1 MSLAVSEFAV
11 PCTVLDVKQ
20 IKTLGEPDKQRI
32 ALGSPLIVG
41 DRCYRF
47 NWDRQYAAPHL
58 QCLSNWCAASRR
70 DRREERTLAES
81 LAGQLRAGVVSAVD
95 LARLHPYDTVGRNA
109 ALEHVAA
116 GGLLQVR
123 GRACSKRFTVVVD
136 RRGKAAWAT
145 VSESRWPAL
154 KALWNWLRCLGSSG
168 RREWRDERRL
178 LHELRCLL
186 PADEVKAKRESIEAD
201 RLKLM
206 RGLDRQNPSDVH
218 DIFRGRIASP
228 EAVMQFLRYD
238 GSALERFDD
247 DASTVL
253 HHVAR
258 DPRLATGP
266 VLDSLFMKIAIEALE
281 CRGAGV
287 ANAGAGRQQGERPPR
302 ASSPPTTTAI
312 PRSTLPYSMATGH
325 RCCASCSR
333 RQRQT
338 RKTPGAQARVLPS
351 DATGPGRRYG
361 IARKQGSRP
370 DRPMP
375 GCSTSFASTV
385 ASRRQPASV
394 RWTSSRPGACRDVR
408 AAGWCRRPRCQR
420 AMAGT
425 EPHQAASGGT
435 VPSGSFPADRP
446 ADRG

>member
-123 GRACSKRFTVVVD
+123 GRTCSKRFTVVVD

-287 ANAGAGRQQGERPPR
+287 ANAGAGATAGGETTPRIFASDYYGNTPVHLAVLHGDR
-302 ASSPPTTTAI
+302 ASVLRFLQQAAKTDSENTGSAG
-312 PRSTLPYSMATGH
+312 PRFAE
-325 RCCASCSR
+325 R
-333 RQRQT
+333 RNRAGQT
-338 RKTPGAQARVLPS
+338 IWDCAQARVQARPA
-351 DATGPGRRYG
+351 DAWVLDIVRKHGGEPPATRECAMDLEP
-361 IARKQGSRP
+361 ARG
-370 DRPMP
+370 MP
-375 GCSTSFASTV
+375 GCSR
-385 ASRRQPASV
+385 SRLVPPPTLPA
-394 RWTSSRPGACRDVR
+394 RHGR
-408 AAGWCRRPRCQR
+408 
-420 AMAGT
+420 
-425 EPHQAASGGT
+425 H
-435 VPSGSFPADRP
+435 
-446 ADRG
+446 